1 MKKFLVLGL
10 FLAVLVGGILFFW
23 PFLQIEFSEI
33 KTIPAKVINLVEKEI
48 STPPPLRAQ
57 EGKEISSAI
66 LSRQGVI
73 EWTNAQ
79 RKKYGLSLF
88 KENSKLKAMAQAK
101 VEDMFQNQYFSHN
114 SLSGEGVGDLAK
126 DFGYEFLSIGE
137 NLAMGN
143 FPDDEDLV
151 EAWMASPGHR
161 ENILNPSYQEIGVAV
176 QKGIFN
182 GELVWL
188 AVQHFGLPLS
198 ACPQPSEIIGL
209 QIEQKQQ
216 ELEELQ
222 RLLLKVRGELQT
234 IRPKWG
240 SNYQQKLGEY
250 NGLVDKYNGIL
261 TEIRILISR
270 YNEEVQRFNQCFVE
284 LK

>member
-88 KENSKLKAMAQAK
+88 KENSKLKAMAQTK